1 MDILTIFLFMVYMA
15 LKTLNS
21 NGFSVFLFA
30 YLRFVCVYTIYMLTK
45 EEKQKQIEAG
55 RMHDKDTGSSAVQ
68 VSILSRRIQ
77 QMNNHLK
84 DNHKDKHSRRGLV
97 GLVEQRRKHLSYLKR
112 KNSEVYES
120 VVEQLGL
127 RK

>member
-1 MDILTIFLFMVYMA
+1 
-15 LKTLNS
+15 
-21 NGFSVFLFA
+21 
-30 YLRFVCVYTIYMLTK
+30 MLTK
-45 EEKQKQIEAG
+45 EEKQKQIEAT

-84 DNHKDKHSRRGLV
+84 NNHKDKHSRRGLV

-112 KNSEVYES
+112 KNSKMYES
-120 VVEQLGL
+120 VVEELGL